1 MLLCLGEGPLHWED
15 NLLGVLG
22 YYLGTHV
29 ELVCLVGTHLEVGHN
44 YLVVVAVVLLMKVD
58 NLRLQMNMDIGLEVL
73 RVHQL
78 HLVVVRNCI
87 QMWSVDNY
95 LPVGIL
101 DTGLEVEV
109 AEDILLDSLVVR
121 GTCNRQVL
129 RVSVDLGREQ
139 LQAEALVFDCNHY
152 PEDAHRD
159 AQLVDHFVVE
169 VLEDLKAVL
178 GEVLDQEAVINFEDS
193 DWSQQ

>member
-22 YYLGTHV
+22 YYLGTH
-29 ELVCLVGTHLEVGHN
+29 EGLVYLVGIHLVVGHN

-87 QMWSVDNY
+87 QMWLVDNY

-101 DTGLEVEV
+101 DT
-109 AEDILLDSLVVR
+109 
-121 GTCNRQVL
+121 TN
-129 RVSVDLGREQ
+129 
-139 LQAEALVFDCNHY
+139 NT
-152 PEDAHRD
+152 
-159 AQLVDHFVVE
+159 
-169 VLEDLKAVL
+169 
-178 GEVLDQEAVINFEDS
+178 
-193 DWSQQ
+193 